1 MLLCCKIMI
10 EIYNYIIICL
20 ISIICFLVLYKIIS
34 KIYNLNYQYCIHNF
48 CSNSYKHNKNSKII
62 DNILNKW
69 TLDIDQLR
77 NYSDFKKDNFIEL
90 VDKDLC
96 QLVILMKSKEWLIN
110 NESDIIKDLNNYIEQ
125 IKIDENYN
133 FKLVKY
139 HKTNKN
145 LQNIA
150 RFESDNGSIIEFPPV
165 IKHTLLKQSGYI
177 KIDQVKTCPSIFLEI
192 IRLNNQL
199 ESFPYL
205 NAYIDNPQQQ
215 FDEMSEYYG
224 PQLSNEQ
231 KKWLFNMVIHGQGSW
246 ETWYSR
252 LTEPNDDDYNKGYK
266 KITLNNNL
274 PRSFEVGFS
283 NESKK
288 IIDIIFKNNEQLHNY
303 LMHYH
308 NTYKED
314 SIDKQKSILINYYIH
329 VFENEALYLLF
340 QYLKEHDMLKKIYMH
355 NQFYWA
361 CSLEYDGLYFV
372 PNKIFNNNIITEINS
387 YVTNMMGIKI
397 NYNLDLLEDDNNIYL
412 DLLHEFNTR

>member
-1 MLLCCKIMI
+1 MF
-10 EIYNYIIICL
+10 EIDFYYIISIFFL
-20 ISIICFLVLYKIIS
+20 VIICFLVLYKILS
-34 KIYNLNYQYCIHNF
+34 KIYIFTNQH
-48 CSNSYKHNKNSKII
+48 KGNKNKII
-62 DNILNKW
+62 DNILQKW
-69 TLDIDQLR
+69 TLKIDQLGD
-77 NYSDFKKDNFIEL
+77 YSDFKCNNFIEL
-90 VDKDLC
+90 VDKDQC
-96 QLVILMKSKEWLIN
+96 QLIILMKSKEWLIN

-145 LQNIA
+145 LRNIA
-150 RFESDNGSIIEFPPV
+150 RFESVNGSIIEFPSV

-177 KIDQVKTCPSIFLEI
+177 NIDQVKTCPSIFLEI

-199 ESFPYL
+199 DSFPYL
-205 NAYIDNPQQQ
+205 NAYVNNPQQQ

-224 PQLSNEQ
+224 TQVSNEQ

-252 LTEPNDDDYNKGYK
+252 LTEPTDIDYNRGYK

-288 IIDIIFKNNEQLHNY
+288 LIDIIFKNNEQLHNY

-308 NTYKED
+308 NTYKEV

-329 VFENEALYLLF
+329 VIENEALYLLF
-340 QYLKEHDMLKKIYMH
+340 QYLKEHDMLKKIYMN

-372 PNKIFNNNIITEINS
+372 PNKILNNNIITEINS

-397 NYNLDLLEDDNNIYL
+397 NYKLDLLEDDNNIYL
-412 DLLHEFNTR
+412 DLLDEFNNTH